1 MKKIGLL
8 INPIAGM
15 GGAVGL
21 KGTDGTEILEEARR
35 RGAIPRSE
43 EKTRI
48 ALEIFL
54 GVYPYDDYVFY
65 AYSPS
70 MGGNLCKEMGLPYVL
85 GPGPKENSLRKDT
98 LDACHWMKK
107 EGVTLLLFSG
117 GDGTARDL
125 LISAVDLPVLGIPT
139 GVKIHS
145 SVFALTPR
153 HGGSE
158 LSAILLQ
165 GDIPVELREVMD
177 IDEDLFRKNSLCARL
192 YGYLPVPK
200 NNKYFQAKKSAGGVD
215 ETIALHG
222 IAKRV
227 VEDMEP
233 DEYYFIGP
241 GTTTLP
247 ILELLGIKG
256 TLLGV
261 DVLKNKKLIL
271 CDANEKDLLKI
282 LEEGK
287 AKIVV
292 SVIGGQGYVFGRGN
306 QQFSPK
312 VLQKIGK
319 QGIQIIATANKL
331 AALGGKPLLMDLGD
345 ETLEKQLA
353 GFYPIP
359 VDGMSTYVYRC
370 SNEE

>member
-1 MKKIGLL
+1 M
-8 INPIAGM
+8 
-15 GGAVGL
+15 
-21 KGTDGTEILEEARR
+21 
-35 RGAIPRSE
+35 
-43 EKTRI
+43 
-48 ALEIFL
+48 
-54 GVYPYDDYVFY
+54 
-65 AYSPS
+65 
-70 MGGNLCKEMGLPYVL
+70 
-85 GPGPKENSLRKDT
+85 
-98 LDACHWMKK
+98 
-107 EGVTLLLFSG
+107 
-117 GDGTARDL
+117 
-125 LISAVDLPVLGIPT
+125 
-139 GVKIHS
+139 
-145 SVFALTPR
+145 
-153 HGGSE
+153 
-158 LSAILLQ
+158 
-165 GDIPVELREVMD
+165 
-177 IDEDLFRKNSLCARL
+177 
-192 YGYLPVPK
+192 
-200 NNKYFQAKKSAGGVD
+200 
-215 ETIALHG
+215 
-222 IAKRV
+222 
-227 VEDMEP
+227 
-233 DEYYFIGP
+233 
-241 GTTTLP
+241 
-247 ILELLGIKG
+247 
-256 TLLGV
+256 